1 MNNWGNILPTAVSD
15 FRTLPCMLH
24 LRPLQAPGLR
34 ASAADVRARQLGA
47 VRPQRDQVQGPPEEQ
62 HVRLG
67 AVDLV
72 ASIAR

>member
-1 MNNWGNILPTAVSD
+1 
-15 FRTLPCMLH
+15 MLH